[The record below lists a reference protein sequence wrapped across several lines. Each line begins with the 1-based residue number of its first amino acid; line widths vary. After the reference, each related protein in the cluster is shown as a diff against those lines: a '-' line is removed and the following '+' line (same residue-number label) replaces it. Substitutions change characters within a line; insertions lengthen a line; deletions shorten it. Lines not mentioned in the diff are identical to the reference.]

1 MNMRLQMIL
10 IIDLLQCLYEK
21 SSIILYYTDFFS
33 ELYMKFITMRHT
45 NYQLSILC

>member
-1 MNMRLQMIL
+1 MRLQMIL

-33 ELYMKFITMRHT
+33 ELLYIKFITMRHT
-45 NYQLSILC
+45 NYQLSIL